1 MQQSRWREGST
12 GPAQRFQEGQ
22 GQGNNARTA
31 GDSSF
36 FPLEFDNPS
45 TSSGATHGPPPPHP
59 NQARHSLIQPRK
71 LPVLQ
76 VLILI
81 RHIFRNAVKAHHSKQ
96 RDSQTLDFSSYLEE
110 LCEYFK
116 LF

>member
-1 MQQSRWREGST
+1 MGVLAPSAGRNLQSKAGGER
-12 GPAQRFQEGQ
+12 GPQVQRFQEGQ

-36 FPLEFDNPS
+36 FPGECDNLS
-45 TSSGATHGPPPPHP
+45 KSVGATHGPPPPHP
-59 NQARHSLIQPRK
+59 NQARYSLIQPRK

-81 RHIFRNAVKAHHSKQ
+81 HRIFRNAVKAHHSK
-96 RDSQTLDFSSYLEE
+96 
-110 LCEYFK
+110 
-116 LF
+116 